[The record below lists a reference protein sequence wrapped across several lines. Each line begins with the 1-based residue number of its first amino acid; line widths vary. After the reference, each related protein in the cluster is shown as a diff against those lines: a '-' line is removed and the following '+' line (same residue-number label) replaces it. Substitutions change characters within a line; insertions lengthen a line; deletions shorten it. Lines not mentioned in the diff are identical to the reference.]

1 MKENSLLVVN
11 NLRVSLKNSSKKKI
25 LLNNISFTVPDNKVV
40 AIVGE
45 SGSGKSLTALSI
57 LRLLSEKT
65 YASSGS
71 IVFNQNEIF
80 SLDIN
85 DIQKIRGNDIAMI
98 FQEPMSALNPT
109 MAIGKQL
116 IEMCERH
123 LNIASTE
130 IIEKINNLIK
140 KVKLNHIK
148 NLLNKYP
155 HEISGGQ
162 KQRIM
167 IAMALLCSP
176 SLLIADEPTTALDV
190 TVQKE
195 IIQLI
200 KKLQKSEK
208 LSVLFISHD
217 LSLVKQI
224 ADHIIIMK
232 DGKIIEQGT
241 NNKIFNSPKELYT
254 KALISI
260 RPSKKIRVKELPTI
274 EKYLKNQYDK
284 RIIKSKQR
292 EQNHKKIYS
301 SPPLLKIININ
312 KTYISKV
319 GLFSPKDHFSA
330 LKKISLELYEGETL
344 GLVGESGCGKTTL
357 AKTILQIEKAN
368 SGSII
373 YKGVKLEELSK
384 SELKNFR
391 KDIQFIFQ
399 DPYSSLNPK
408 LNVLET
414 IIEPIK
420 YHGILTKRNDLIK
433 KATSLLADVGLS
445 SEFLSRYPH
454 ELSGGQ
460 KQRVGIARAISL
472 NPKILI
478 CDEAVSALDVSVQA
492 QVLNLLNKLK
502 DKYDFTYIFISH
514 DLSVIKHMC
523 DSMIVMNKGKIEE
536 AGDPDKIFAKPK
548 NKYTKKLID
557 AIP

>member
-25 LLNNISFTVPDNKVV
+25 LLNNISFTVPNNKVV

-65 YASSGS
+65 YASSGR
-71 IVFNQNEIF
+71 ILFNKNEIF

-232 DGKIIEQGT
+232 DGEIIEQGT
-241 NNKIFNSPKELYT
+241 NNRIFNSPKELYT

-284 RIIKSKQR
+284 RIIQSTQR
-292 EQNHKKIYS
+292 EQDHKQIYS
-301 SPPLLKIININ
+301 KPPLLKIININ

-373 YKGVKLEELSK
+373 YKGVKLEKLSK

-408 LNVLET
+408 LNVVET

-492 QVLNLLNKLK
+492 QVLNLLNRLK

-514 DLSVIKHMC
+514 DLSVVKHMC
-523 DSMIVMNKGKIEE
+523 DSIIVMNKGKIEE

>member
-1 MKENSLLVVN
+1 LKENSLLVVN

-25 LLNNISFTVPDNKVV
+25 LLNNISFKIPNNKVV

-373 YKGVKLEELSK
+373 YKGVKLEKLSK

-391 KDIQFIFQ
+391 KDIQLIFQ

-408 LNVLET
+408 LNVVDT

>member
-25 LLNNISFTVPDNKVV
+25 LLNNISFTVPNNKVV

-65 YASSGS
+65 YTSSGS
-71 IVFNQNEIF
+71 ILFNKNEIF

-284 RIIKSKQR
+284 RIIQSTQR
-292 EQNHKKIYS
+292 EQDHKKIYS

-373 YKGVKLEELSK
+373 YKGVKLEKLSK

-391 KDIQFIFQ
+391 KDIQLIFQ

-408 LNVLET
+408 LNVVDT

-514 DLSVIKHMC
+514 DLSVVKHMC
-523 DSMIVMNKGKIEE
+523 DNMIVMNKGKIEE

>member
-1 MKENSLLVVN
+1 MKENNLLVVN

-109 MAIGKQL
+109 MAIGEQL

-301 SPPLLKIININ
+301 NPPLLKIININ

-373 YKGVKLEELSK
+373 YKGVKLEKLSK

-391 KDIQFIFQ
+391 KDIQLIFQ

-408 LNVLET
+408 LNVVDT

-492 QVLNLLNKLK
+492 QVLNLLNRLK
-502 DKYDFTYIFISH
+502 DKYNFTYIFISH
-514 DLSVIKHMC
+514 DLSVVKHMC

>member
-25 LLNNISFTVPDNKVV
+25 LLNNISFIIPNNKVV

-373 YKGVKLEELSK
+373 YKGVKLEKLSK

-391 KDIQFIFQ
+391 KDIQLIFQ

-408 LNVLET
+408 LNVVDT

>member
-1 MKENSLLVVN
+1 
-11 NLRVSLKNSSKKKI
+11 
-25 LLNNISFTVPDNKVV
+25 
-40 AIVGE
+40 
-45 SGSGKSLTALSI
+45 
-57 LRLLSEKT
+57 
-65 YASSGS
+65 
-71 IVFNQNEIF
+71 
-80 SLDIN
+80 
-85 DIQKIRGNDIAMI
+85 MI

-301 SPPLLKIININ
+301 NPPLLKIININ

-319 GLFSPKDHFSA
+319 GLFSPKDHFIA

-373 YKGVKLEELSK
+373 YKGVKLEKLSK

-391 KDIQFIFQ
+391 KDIQLIFQ

-408 LNVLET
+408 LNVVDT

-420 YHGILTKRNDLIK
+420 YHGILTKRNDLIR

-514 DLSVIKHMC
+514 DLSVVKHMC

>member
-25 LLNNISFTVPDNKVV
+25 LLNNISFTIPNNKVV

-71 IVFNQNEIF
+71 ILFNKNEIF
-80 SLDIN
+80 SLDIT

-123 LNIASTE
+123 LNIPSTE
-130 IIEKINNLIK
+130 IKEKINNLIK

-373 YKGVKLEELSK
+373 YKGVKLEKLSK

-391 KDIQFIFQ
+391 KDIQLIFQ

-408 LNVLET
+408 LNVVDT

-492 QVLNLLNKLK
+492 QVLNLLNRLK

-514 DLSVIKHMC
+514 DLSVVKHMC
-523 DSMIVMNKGKIEE
+523 DNMIVMNKGKIEE
-536 AGDPDKIFAKPK
+536 AGDPDKIFEKPK

>member
-1 MKENSLLVVN
+1 MKENNLLVVN

-25 LLNNISFTVPDNKVV
+25 LLNNISFKIPNNKVV

-65 YASSGS
+65 YTSSGS
-71 IVFNQNEIF
+71 ILFNQNEIF
-80 SLDIN
+80 RLDIN

-123 LNIASTE
+123 LNIASTD
-130 IIEKINNLIK
+130 IKEKINNLIK

-319 GLFSPKDHFSA
+319 GLFNPKDHFSA

-373 YKGVKLEELSK
+373 YKGVKLEKLSK

-391 KDIQFIFQ
+391 KDIQLIFQ

-408 LNVLET
+408 LNVVDT

>member
-25 LLNNISFTVPDNKVV
+25 LLNNISFKIPNNKVV

-71 IVFNQNEIF
+71 IVFNKNEIF
-80 SLDIN
+80 SLDIT

-109 MAIGKQL
+109 MAIGEQL

-301 SPPLLKIININ
+301 NPPLLKIININ

-319 GLFSPKDHFSA
+319 GLFSPKDHFIA

-373 YKGVKLEELSK
+373 YKGVKLEKLSK

-391 KDIQFIFQ
+391 KDIQLIFQ

-408 LNVLET
+408 LNVVDT

-548 NKYTKKLID
+548 NKYTQKLID

>member
-25 LLNNISFTVPDNKVV
+25 LLNNISFKIPNNKVV

-109 MAIGKQL
+109 MAIGEQL

-373 YKGVKLEELSK
+373 YKGVKLEKLSK

-391 KDIQFIFQ
+391 KDIQLIFQ

-408 LNVLET
+408 LNVVDT

-514 DLSVIKHMC
+514 DLSVVKHMC

>member
-25 LLNNISFTVPDNKVV
+25 LLNNISFKIPNNKVV

-65 YASSGS
+65 YTSSGS
-71 IVFNQNEIF
+71 ILFNKNEIF

-319 GLFSPKDHFSA
+319 GLFSPKDHFIA

-373 YKGVKLEELSK
+373 YKGVKLEKLSK

-391 KDIQFIFQ
+391 KDIQLIFQ

-408 LNVLET
+408 LNVVDT

-514 DLSVIKHMC
+514 DLSVVKHMC
-523 DSMIVMNKGKIEE
+523 DNMIVMNKGKIEE

>member
-25 LLNNISFTVPDNKVV
+25 LLNNISFTVPNNKVV

-65 YASSGS
+65 YASSGR
-71 IVFNQNEIF
+71 ILFNKNEIF

-109 MAIGKQL
+109 MAIGEQL

-130 IIEKINNLIK
+130 IKEKINNLIK

-284 RIIKSKQR
+284 RIIQSTQR
-292 EQNHKKIYS
+292 EQDHKKIYS

-373 YKGVKLEELSK
+373 YKGVKLEKLSK

-391 KDIQFIFQ
+391 KDIQLIFQ

-408 LNVLET
+408 LNVVDT

-492 QVLNLLNKLK
+492 QVLNLLNRLK

-514 DLSVIKHMC
+514 DLSVVKHMC
-523 DSMIVMNKGKIEE
+523 DNIIVMNKGKIEE

>member
-25 LLNNISFTVPDNKVV
+25 LLNNISFKIPNNKVV

-65 YASSGS
+65 YTSSGS

-373 YKGVKLEELSK
+373 YLS
-384 SELKNFR
+384 
-391 KDIQFIFQ
+391 
-399 DPYSSLNPK
+399 
-408 LNVLET
+408 
-414 IIEPIK
+414 
-420 YHGILTKRNDLIK
+420 LI
-433 KATSLLADVGLS
+433 
-445 SEFLSRYPH
+445 H
-454 ELSGGQ
+454 
-460 KQRVGIARAISL
+460 I
-472 NPKILI
+472 
-478 CDEAVSALDVSVQA
+478 
-492 QVLNLLNKLK
+492 
-502 DKYDFTYIFISH
+502 
-514 DLSVIKHMC
+514 
-523 DSMIVMNKGKIEE
+523 
-536 AGDPDKIFAKPK
+536 
-548 NKYTKKLID
+548 
-557 AIP
+557 

>member
-200 KKLQKSEK
+200 KKLRKSEK

-274 EKYLKNQYDK
+274 EKYLKSQYDK

-373 YKGVKLEELSK
+373 YKGVKLEKLSK

-408 LNVLET
+408 LNVVET

-492 QVLNLLNKLK
+492 QVLNLLNRLK
-502 DKYDFTYIFISH
+502 DKYNFTYIFISH
-514 DLSVIKHMC
+514 DLSVVKHMC
-523 DSMIVMNKGKIEE
+523 DSMIVMNQGKIEE

>member
-25 LLNNISFTVPDNKVV
+25 LLNNISFKIPNKKVV

-71 IVFNQNEIF
+71 ILFNKNEMF
-80 SLDIN
+80 SLDIT

-109 MAIGKQL
+109 MAIGEQL

-373 YKGVKLEELSK
+373 YKGVKLEKLSK

-391 KDIQFIFQ
+391 KDIQLIFQ

-408 LNVLET
+408 LNVVDT

-420 YHGILTKRNDLIK
+420 YHGILTKRNDLIR

-514 DLSVIKHMC
+514 DLSVVKHMC
-523 DSMIVMNKGKIEE
+523 DNMIVMNKGKIEE

>member
-11 NLRVSLKNSSKKKI
+11 SLRVSLKNSSKKKI
-25 LLNNISFTVPDNKVV
+25 LLNNISFKIPNNKVV

-65 YASSGS
+65 YTSSGS
-71 IVFNQNEIF
+71 IIFNKNEIF

-224 ADHIIIMK
+224 ADHLIIMK
-232 DGKIIEQGT
+232 DGEIIEQGT
-241 NNKIFNSPKELYT
+241 NNRIFNSPKELYT

-284 RIIKSKQR
+284 RIIQSTQR
-292 EQNHKKIYS
+292 EQDHKQIYS
-301 SPPLLKIININ
+301 KPPLLKIININ

-373 YKGVKLEELSK
+373 YKGVKLEKLSK

-391 KDIQFIFQ
+391 KDIQLIFQ

-408 LNVLET
+408 LNVVDT

-514 DLSVIKHMC
+514 DLSVVKHMC
-523 DSMIVMNKGKIEE
+523 DNMIVMNKGKIEE
-536 AGDPDKIFAKPK
+536 SGDPDKIFAKPK
-548 NKYTKKLID
+548 NKYTQKLID

>member
-25 LLNNISFTVPDNKVV
+25 LLNNISFTIPNNKVV

>member
-25 LLNNISFTVPDNKVV
+25 LLNNISFKIPNKKVV

-65 YASSGS
+65 YTSSGS
-71 IVFNQNEIF
+71 ILFNKNEIF

-109 MAIGKQL
+109 MAIGEQL

-373 YKGVKLEELSK
+373 YKGVKLEKLSK

-391 KDIQFIFQ
+391 KDIQLIFQ

-408 LNVLET
+408 LNVVDT

-514 DLSVIKHMC
+514 DLSVVKHMC

>member
-25 LLNNISFTVPDNKVV
+25 LLNNISFKIPNNKVV

-71 IVFNQNEIF
+71 ILFNKNEIF
-80 SLDIN
+80 SLDIT

-109 MAIGKQL
+109 MAIGEQL

-284 RIIKSKQR
+284 RIIQSTQR
-292 EQNHKKIYS
+292 EQDHKKIYS

-373 YKGVKLEELSK
+373 YKGVKLEKLSK

-391 KDIQFIFQ
+391 KDIQLIFQ

-408 LNVLET
+408 LNVVDT

-492 QVLNLLNKLK
+492 QVLNLLNRLK

-514 DLSVIKHMC
+514 DLSVVKHMC
-523 DSMIVMNKGKIEE
+523 DNMIVMNKGKIEE